1 MNRVL
6 IVPET
11 CLMIQ
16 EPLLALTHR
25 QPASKPLSSIMVM
38 IMMMMMMMMMLMM
51 MMMMIMKLL
60 GPNVSDWTRISDE
73 PCTSPCKAESR
84 ADARG

>member
-38 IMMMMMMMMMLMM
+38 IMMMMMMLM
-51 MMMMIMKLL
+51 MMMMIMMTVLAMVMIMMMILAMVKLFRFRSAVFTIWL
-60 GPNVSDWTRISDE
+60 YII
-73 PCTSPCKAESR
+73 
-84 ADARG
+84 

>member
-38 IMMMMMMMMMLMM
+38 IMMMMMML
-51 MMMMIMKLL
+51 MMMMIMMTVLAMVMIMMMILAMVKLFRFRSAVFTIWL
-60 GPNVSDWTRISDE
+60 YII
-73 PCTSPCKAESR
+73 
-84 ADARG
+84 

>member
-38 IMMMMMMMMMLMM
+38 IMMMMMLMM
-51 MMMMIMKLL
+51 MMMMIMMTVLAMVMIMMMILAMVKLFRFRSAVFTIWL
-60 GPNVSDWTRISDE
+60 YII
-73 PCTSPCKAESR
+73 
-84 ADARG
+84 

>member
-38 IMMMMMMMMMLMM
+38 IMMMMMMLMM
-51 MMMMIMKLL
+51 MMMMIMMTVLAMVMIMMMILAMVKLFRFRSAVFTIWL
-60 GPNVSDWTRISDE
+60 YII
-73 PCTSPCKAESR
+73 
-84 ADARG
+84 

>member
-38 IMMMMMMMMMLMM
+38 IMMMMMLMMMM
-51 MMMMIMKLL
+51 MMMMIMMTVLAMVMIMMMILAMVKLFRFRSAVFTIWL
-60 GPNVSDWTRISDE
+60 YII
-73 PCTSPCKAESR
+73 
-84 ADARG
+84 

>member
-38 IMMMMMMMMMLMM
+38 IMMMMMMLMMM
-51 MMMMIMKLL
+51 MMMMIMMTVLAMVMIMMMILAMVKLFRFRSAVFTIWL
-60 GPNVSDWTRISDE
+60 YII
-73 PCTSPCKAESR
+73 
-84 ADARG
+84 

>member
-38 IMMMMMMMMMLMM
+38 IMMMMMMLMM
-51 MMMMIMKLL
+51 MMMMI
-60 GPNVSDWTRISDE
+60 
-73 PCTSPCKAESR
+73 
-84 ADARG
+84 